1 MRNSIIYVQ
10 DKHSVV
16 FDLTYQF
23 DVNRY
28 QGDNLTIL
36 VPHLIDGKTIVA
48 WAYQKVPEPIVWCV
62 MSDGTMI
69 AMTYEKDNRIFGWHT
84 HNSPGASGTIK
95 DVIVI
100 PEGAEEAVYVV
111 TKRNIDGTDRQFIER
126 MWNRQF
132 TDVRDCKFLDSY
144 LTMDSPLPITNIST
158 LGQVTSPSHGFDE
171 DDIVEIDEV
180 VGTTELNLNKYRVA
194 EKDGIDFYLVEQH
207 PSDDM
212 NITSVNWSGPV
223 CTVVYDNTNITIV
236 SGAAVFIQNTGNA
249 AIDDLW
255 HVVGT
260 AGAGTFI
267 LLDFAGA
274 NREGSGTESSG
285 LIRTATRI
293 KSLTTYIS
301 DGVVRL
307 CKTSITGLDVLEG
320 EAVEALC
327 DGDWVD
333 GLTVSSGAVTIP
345 DASARVCVGFPYV
358 SQTTSLPLDTPRGE
372 LLERVR
378 SIKDVELKLYNSRG
392 VKAGPIDEV
401 LHEQDYRTDEGWNE
415 TTRLFSGETTIEFE
429 PEREN
434 VGKYVIQQS
443 YPLPMTVQA
452 VGINVTIGDSG

>member
-1 MRNSIIYVQ
+1 
-10 DKHSVV
+10 
-16 FDLTYQF
+16 
-23 DVNRY
+23 
-28 QGDNLTIL
+28 
-36 VPHLIDGKTIVA
+36 
-48 WAYQKVPEPIVWCV
+48 
-62 MSDGTMI
+62 
-69 AMTYEKDNRIFGWHT
+69 
-84 HNSPGASGTIK
+84 
-95 DVIVI
+95 
-100 PEGAEEAVYVV
+100 
-111 TKRNIDGTDRQFIER
+111 
-126 MWNRQF
+126 
-132 TDVRDCKFLDSY
+132 
-144 LTMDSPLPITNIST
+144 MDSPLPITNIST